1 METAVMQYGHAA
13 PIPGIPW
20 HVQVFFAVLVLLIF
34 LGVAMNRRKKQ
45 AFDGLASFLGGKAE
59 GNAFFGNYS
68 FLGVNYSFLGVYK
81 NRPLKIKYAPG
92 GKNSSDWLT
101 IIFDDPLFALDLKL
115 SEEDFLK
122 ETLEKLGIMKDL
134 DSGDPIFDARFH
146 AASGT
151 ADLAVKYLANPEV
164 RGRITAL
171 FDAGACSLELV
182 RRGATVPGLIKLKKR
197 NPELETDLSMQ
208 NLLPLLDGLDFLCSE
223 RNGEEFFGKLE
234 GLDKLL
240 SK

>member
-1 METAVMQYGHAA
+1 MQYGNAV
-13 PIPGIPW
+13 PRPEVPW
-20 HVQVFFAVLVLLIF
+20 QVPVFFAVFVIFIF
-34 LGVAMNRRKKQ
+34 LGVAMNKRKKQ
-45 AFDGLASFLGGKAE
+45 AFDGLPSFIGGKVE

-68 FLGVNYSFLGVYK
+68 FLGGYK

-92 GKNSSDWLT
+92 GKNSPDWLT
-101 IIFDDPLFALDLKL
+101 IIFDGPLFALDLKL

-134 DSGDPIFDARFH
+134 DSGDPVFDARFH

-164 RGRITAL
+164 RGRITGL
-171 FDAGACSLELV
+171 FDAGAYSLELI

-208 NLLPLLDGLDFLCSE
+208 NLLPILDGLDLLCSE
-223 RNGEEFFGKLE
+223 KNGEEFFGRLE
-234 GLDKLL
+234 GWDKLL